1 MRQEPKRTGMRVSS
15 RKQAINLTTGDVEKF
30 RNCYDVGDK
39 IRLQICVHISLSDDS
54 TETMVKAGRIVE
66 KYPHVCR
73 IRYWHRG
80 QYHVQCCRWVDL
92 ALLER
97 QEGGAAA

>member
-1 MRQEPKRTGMRVSS
+1 MGREQKRTGMIVSS
-15 RKQAINLTTGDVEKF
+15 RMQAINLTTGDVERFKRSF
-30 RNCYDVGDK
+30 EVGDR
-39 IRLQICVHISLSDDS
+39 IRLQISVHVSLSDDS
-54 TETMVKAGRIVE
+54 TETLVKVGRIIE
-66 KYPHVCR
+66 KYPYVCR

-97 QEGGAAA
+97 QEGGMAA

>member
-1 MRQEPKRTGMRVSS
+1 MGREQKRTGIMVSS
-15 RKQAINLTTGDVEKF
+15 RTQAINLTTGDVDRFK
-30 RNCYDVGDK
+30 RCYDVGDK

-54 TETMVKAGRIVE
+54 TETLVKVGRIIE
-66 KYPHVCR
+66 KYPHVCL

-80 QYHVQCCRWVDL
+80 QYHVQCCSWVDL

-97 QEGGAAA
+97 QEGGKAA

>member
-1 MRQEPKRTGMRVSS
+1 MGREQKRTGIMVSS
-15 RKQAINLTTGDVEKF
+15 RMQAINLTTGDVERFKRSF
-30 RNCYDVGDK
+30 EVGDK

-66 KYPHVCR
+66 KYPHVCL

-97 QEGGAAA
+97 QEGGMAA